1 MKRPFLISAY
11 IVSAALFIFYIWV
24 LWNARTPEVNL
35 AYRMYYINRELEKW
49 PGIEGFDYVV
59 GIPVYMNQE
68 QKRCGS
74 GWEDRNNLGRR
85 ISSVGAWIYFDGLPE
100 DDLRLTIVVDD
111 IGKKNILT
119 VLSNREETPLTLEKG
134 RENGEREQLWTASIK
149 AENGEISLLINGTE
163 DVWVKEITIDEASE

>member
-68 QKRCGS
+68 QKGVVP
-74 GWEDRNNLGRR
+74 GGKIGIILEGGFQAKELG
-85 ISSVGAWIYFDGLPE
+85 Y
-100 DDLRLTIVVDD
+100 
-111 IGKKNILT
+111 ILT
-119 VLSNREETPLTLEKG
+119 DYQRMTCV
-134 RENGEREQLWTASIK
+134 
-149 AENGEISLLINGTE
+149 
-163 DVWVKEITIDEASE
+163 

>member
-68 QKRCGS
+68 QKR
-74 GWEDRNNLGRR
+74 RV
-85 ISSVGAWIYFDGLPE
+85 SSEGAWIYFDGLPE

-134 RENGEREQLWTASIK
+134 RENGEREQLWTAPIK

>member
-1 MKRPFLISAY
+1 MKRLFPVSAY

-35 AYRMYYINRELEKW
+35 VYGMYYINRELEKW
-49 PGIEGFDYVV
+49 PGIDGFDYVV

-85 ISSVGAWIYFDGLPE
+85 VSSEGAWIYFDGLPE
-100 DDLRLTIVVDD
+100 DDLRLTIVVD
-111 IGKKNILT
+111 
-119 VLSNREETPLTLEKG
+119 EETPLTLEKG
-134 RENGEREQLWTASIK
+134 RENGEREQLWTAPIK
-149 AENGEISLLINGTE
+149 AENGEISLLINGAE